1 MERAISKYMFLIVLY
16 CEDASSETYQ
26 LLLFFS
32 GYANDENESCGS
44 LTESNVDLNNPKEV
58 SKLVSCAVNKASA
71 FSPVFDRNLRH
82 ALNSGD
88 YALRKIKKGEEVTTD
103 YLEFAGDPEVLIEY
117 TVSLRR
123 ICSGQELGDIDEYQ
137 GES

>member
-1 MERAISKYMFLIVLY
+1 MVY
-16 CEDASSETYQ
+16 CLDCTVKMIHHRKLTNPHTSS
-26 LLLFFS
+26 LSSS
-32 GYANDENESCGS
+32 GYANDDNEFCDS
-44 LTESNVDLNNPKEV
+44 LPESNVDLNNPEEV
-58 SKLVSCAVNKASA
+58 SKLVSCVVNKASP

-103 YLEFAGDPEVLIEY
+103 YLEFAGESEVLIEY

-137 GES
+137 GESQ